1 MICKKCGNE
10 YDDKYLFCS
19 KCGLAANAP
28 YNSNNNS
35 NSNSNSNSDS
45 GGKRKYFIGMNTAI
59 IGAFLLIMSVFTPF
73 KATGKVRVTL
83 LDGSGTD
90 GIIFLVLAALII
102 TFIVLKFFIPSIA
115 VSAVALIFMI
125 IEVYGASEDF
135 QSFSLF
141 GEEFYTLPGTGFYCL
156 ILGCFVA
163 FIGSVIA
170 LCCKIKSK

>member
-19 KCGLAANAP
+19 KCGLAANVP
-28 YNSNNNS
+28 YNSNN
-35 NSNSNSNSDS
+35 NSNSNSDS

-73 KATGKVRVTL
+73 KSTGKVRVTL

-102 TFIVLKFFIPSIA
+102 TFIVLKIFIPSIA

-135 QSFSLF
+135 QVFSLF